1 MGSSRGLLLIFESLL
16 EFSLFGMAEVLIPVK
31 VCLLVT
37 IVPLA
42 KDLPATPILAEVLRV
57 ELVITAQD
65 AGVLAGGLGTLRG
78 VWIGGGNGGAVWC
91 DLVEVANR
99 TSASSGADIDFGI
112 HIRVFVLIKGFPGPT
127 ARHLGISNFD
137 ELSLNE
143 KCPVSVNTAALVT
156 NSR

>member
-1 MGSSRGLLLIFESLL
+1 MGSSRGLLLIFESIL

-57 ELVITAQD
+57 ELVTVQD

-78 VWIGGGNGGAVWC
+78 VWIGGGNAGLVKVST
-91 DLVEVANR
+91 DLE
-99 TSASSGADIDFGI
+99 TSPFFSVRIRMMDDRLHPDVSSNA
-112 HIRVFVLIKGFPGPT
+112 K
-127 ARHLGISNFD
+127 
-137 ELSLNE
+137 
-143 KCPVSVNTAALVT
+143 
-156 NSR
+156 

>member
-1 MGSSRGLLLIFESLL
+1 MGSSSGLLLIFESLL

-57 ELVITAQD
+57 ELVTVQD

-78 VWIGGGNGGAVWC
+78 VWIGGGNAGLVKVST
-91 DLVEVANR
+91 DLE
-99 TSASSGADIDFGI
+99 TSPFFSVRILMIDDLLHPDVSSNA
-112 HIRVFVLIKGFPGPT
+112 K
-127 ARHLGISNFD
+127 
-137 ELSLNE
+137 
-143 KCPVSVNTAALVT
+143 
-156 NSR
+156 

>member
-1 MGSSRGLLLIFESLL
+1 MGSSNGLLLIFESLL

-57 ELVITAQD
+57 ELVTVQD

-78 VWIGGGNGGAVWC
+78 VWIGGGNAGLVKVST
-91 DLVEVANR
+91 DLE
-99 TSASSGADIDFGI
+99 TSPFFSVRIRMMDDRLHPDVSSNA
-112 HIRVFVLIKGFPGPT
+112 K
-127 ARHLGISNFD
+127 
-137 ELSLNE
+137 
-143 KCPVSVNTAALVT
+143 
-156 NSR
+156 

>member
-37 IVPLA
+37 IVLLA

-57 ELVITAQD
+57 ELVITVQD

-78 VWIGGGNGGAVWC
+78 VWIGGGNAGLVKVST
-91 DLVEVANR
+91 DLETSPFFSVRIRMMDDLLHPEV
-99 TSASSGADIDFGI
+99 SSNA
-112 HIRVFVLIKGFPGPT
+112 K
-127 ARHLGISNFD
+127 
-137 ELSLNE
+137 
-143 KCPVSVNTAALVT
+143 
-156 NSR
+156 

>member
-1 MGSSRGLLLIFESLL
+1 MGSSSGLLLIFESLL

-57 ELVITAQD
+57 ELATVQD

-78 VWIGGGNGGAVWC
+78 VWIGGGNAGLVKVST
-91 DLVEVANR
+91 DLE
-99 TSASSGADIDFGI
+99 TSPFFSVRIRMMDDRLHPDVSSNA
-112 HIRVFVLIKGFPGPT
+112 K
-127 ARHLGISNFD
+127 
-137 ELSLNE
+137 
-143 KCPVSVNTAALVT
+143 
-156 NSR
+156 

>member
-1 MGSSRGLLLIFESLL
+1 MGSSSGLLLIFESLL

-57 ELVITAQD
+57 ELVTVQD

-78 VWIGGGNGGAVWC
+78 VWIGGGNAGLVKVST
-91 DLVEVANR
+91 DLE
-99 TSASSGADIDFGI
+99 TSPFFSVRIRMMDDRLHPDVSSNA
-112 HIRVFVLIKGFPGPT
+112 K
-127 ARHLGISNFD
+127 
-137 ELSLNE
+137 
-143 KCPVSVNTAALVT
+143 
-156 NSR
+156 